1 MLIKAHGN
9 LEYLGDLLIFEILK
23 EQKAKMRLD

>member
-9 LEYLGDLLIFEILK
+9 LEYQEDLLILNLK
-23 EQKAKMRLD
+23 RAKAKMRLD